1 VSPSVKIVFDFLKE
15 KISSRLA
22 RCPNL
27 KALPRKGGR
36 SSYQLV
42 DLSRIIV
49 DNRPDKAHEERVFN
63 GLMRYNL
70 RHSQR
75 LSLLTLEHR
84 TKRPGSRQCWTPTWT
99 KDD

>member
-1 VSPSVKIVFDFLKE
+1 MQGRVASVKIVFYFLKE
-15 KISSRLA
+15 KISFPLV

-27 KALPRKGGR
+27 EALPRKGGR
-36 SSYQLV
+36 SSYQLG

-63 GLMRYNL
+63 GLMGYNL
-70 RHSQR
+70 RHSQS

-84 TKRPGSRQCWTPTWT
+84 TKRPGSR
-99 KDD
+99 